1 MRGSPAIIAMML
13 GLAACGSGE
22 RPFRMVQFCLPDSGQ
37 TETMIGMLR
46 EVATANRLPF
56 YDKAMEPKRISTRP
70 QKSSVI

>member
-1 MRGSPAIIAMML
+1 
-13 GLAACGSGE
+13 
-22 RPFRMVQFCLPDSGQ
+22 MVQFCLPDSGQ